1 MTSAFT
7 ASVWGQGR
15 AAVALSASIASTL
28 HVVDMA
34 ATLDECHICRDDI
47 PVAIA
52 FVPCSHK
59 VCFGCVENMRA
70 KNVFKVRVM
79 PPLQPGSCA
88 GLAHACM
95 DM

>member
-28 HVVDMA
+28 QVNGAVP
-34 ATLDECHICRDDI
+34 LDECHICRDDI

-79 PPLQPGSCA
+79 PLLQPGSCA